1 MIETVFSVELA
12 VGETLLLQ
20 KNRISGGSASRRV
33 CVVTGTHGD
42 ELEGQYVAYRL
53 AAELRARPELLDGI
67 VDIYPAINPLGINS
81 IHRSSPL
88 SDLDMNRLFPGNRDG
103 NTTEAF
109 IDAVVRDIAGA
120 DVCIDI
126 HASNIFLT
134 ELPQVRINENAA
146 AELVPRARRLNMPI
160 IWVHSNATVLEST
173 LAYSLNALSTPTLVV
188 EMGVGM
194 RVTPAFGEHLVL
206 GILHLMDHMG
216 MWGEKIHITP
226 ATVVG
231 QDRRVAF
238 LNAESSGIFIA
249 ETRVGQDVKA
259 GDRIGYIADPV
270 RGELIETVA
279 APVDGL
285 LFTIR
290 EYPVV
295 YEGSLMARIL
305 ESRG

>member
-81 IHRSSPL
+81 IHRGSPL
-88 SDLDMNRLFPGNRDG
+88 SDLDMNRLFPGNPDG

-109 IDAVVRDIAGA
+109 IDAVTRDIAGA

-134 ELPQVRINENAA
+134 ELPQVRIGEQSASK
-146 AELVPRARRLNMPI
+146 LVPSARRLNMPL
-160 IWVHSNATVLEST
+160 IWVHANATVLEST
-173 LAYSLNALSTPTLVV
+173 LAYSLNALGTPTLVV

-194 RVTPAFGEHLVL
+194 RVTPAFGEQLTL

-226 ATVVG
+226 ATVIG
-231 QDRRVAF
+231 SDRRGAF

-249 ETRVGQDVKA
+249 EARVGQEVRA
-259 GDRIGYIADPV
+259 GERIGYIADPV
-270 RGELIETVA
+270 RGELVEAVT
-279 APVDGL
+279 APADGL

-295 YEGSLMARIL
+295 YQGSLMGRIL
-305 ESRG
+305 ER